1 MPMTLDDQA
10 GAALREKLNKS
21 ASDRLNF
28 DQERREEFVAAS
40 AVRAVEHIA
49 RANEVATQAQAVH
62 AKLEIITE
70 ARLNE
75 AAERASERAFDNN
88 QRKASVQE
96 TLAAQGAKRV
106 SSARRDA
113 SKRAGERETLSAE
126 TGQLLEAHATARAVM
141 REQLEGFARQMRGS
155 DVKPVVRAARPSARA
170 ATSSAVAKPVP
181 QGALSVGVAVLNPV
195 EKRREH
201 IVLRTISSVP
211 GLSLEDL
218 AQGLKLD
225 QTEVAMMLKRLVASG
240 KIKLSDNGYVSSD
253 A

>member
-28 DQERREEFVAAS
+28 DQERREEFEAAT

-49 RANEVATQAQAVH
+49 RANEVAVQAQAVH

-70 ARLNE
+70 TRISE
-75 AAERASERAFDNN
+75 AAERATERAFDNN

-113 SKRAGERETLSAE
+113 SKRVSERETLSAE

-141 REQLEGFARQMRGS
+141 REQLEGFARQLRGS
-155 DVKPVVRAARPSARA
+155 DVKPVVRAARPASKPA
-170 ATSSAVAKPVP
+170 AKATP

-201 IVLRTISSVP
+201 IVLRTITSVP

-225 QTEVAMMLKRLVASG
+225 QGEVAAMLKRLVASG
-240 KIKLSDNGYVSSD
+240 KIRLSDNGYVASNTTGE

>member
-1 MPMTLDDQA
+1 MPMTLDEQA
-10 GAALREKLNKS
+10 GAALREKLNQS

-28 DQERREEFVAAS
+28 DQERREGFVTAS

-49 RANEVATQAQAVH
+49 RAVEVAVQAQAVH
-62 AKLEIITE
+62 AKLEGITE
-70 ARLNE
+70 ARVNE
-75 AAERASERAFDNN
+75 ATERATDRAFENN

-96 TLAAQGAKRV
+96 SLAVQGAKRV

-155 DVKPVVRAARPSARA
+155 DVKPVVRAASKPL
-170 ATSSAVAKPVP
+170 AKAMP
-181 QGALSVGVAVLNPV
+181 QGALSVGAAVLNPV

-201 IVLRTISSVP
+201 IVLKTISSVP

-225 QTEVAMMLKRLVASG
+225 QAEVATMLKRLVTSG
-240 KIKLSDNGYVSSD
+240 KIKLTDGGYL
-253 A
+253 ANTAGQA

>member
-40 AVRAVEHIA
+40 TIRAVEHIA

-62 AKLEIITE
+62 AKLEII
-70 ARLNE
+70 
-75 AAERASERAFDNN
+75 AEIRSTQGAQRATDRAHENN
-88 QRKASVQE
+88 QRKATVQE

-113 SKRAGERETLSAE
+113 SKRASERETLSAE

-155 DVKPVVRAARPSARA
+155 DVKPVVRAARPASKPA
-170 ATSSAVAKPVP
+170 AKPMP

-225 QTEVAMMLKRLVASG
+225 QNEVATMLKRLVASG
-240 KIKLSDNGYVSSD
+240 KIKLSDNGYVSSG

>member
-10 GAALREKLNKS
+10 GAALRQKLNKS

-28 DQERREEFVAAS
+28 DQERREEFEAAS

-62 AKLEIITE
+62 AKLEII
-70 ARLNE
+70 
-75 AAERASERAFDNN
+75 AEIRSTQGAQRANDRAIDNN
-88 QRKASVQE
+88 QRKANVQE

-113 SKRAGERETLSAE
+113 SKRAVEREALSAE
-126 TGQLLEAHATARAVM
+126 TGQLLEAHATSRAVM

-155 DVKPVVRAARPSARA
+155 DIKPVVRAARPASKP
-170 ATSSAVAKPVP
+170 SAKPMP
-181 QGALSVGVAVLNPV
+181 QGALSVGAAVLNPV

-225 QTEVAMMLKRLVASG
+225 QGEVATMLKRLVAGG
-240 KIKLSDNGYVSSD
+240 KIKLSDNGYVSSG

>member
-28 DQERREEFVAAS
+28 DQKRREEFVAAT

-62 AKLEIITE
+62 AKLEII
-70 ARLNE
+70 
-75 AAERASERAFDNN
+75 AELRSTQGAQRASERAFDNN
-88 QRKASVQE
+88 QRKATVQE
-96 TLAAQGAKRV
+96 NLAAQGAKRV

-113 SKRAGERETLSAE
+113 SKRATERDALSAE

-155 DVKPVVRAARPSARA
+155 DVKPVVRAARPASKP
-170 ATSSAVAKPVP
+170 SAKPMP

-218 AQGLKLD
+218 AQGLKLE
-225 QTEVAMMLKRLVASG
+225 QSEVATMLKRLVAGG
-240 KIKLSDNGYVSSD
+240 KIKLSDNGYVSSE

>member
-28 DQERREEFVAAS
+28 DQERREEFVTAS
-40 AVRAVEHIA
+40 AVRAVENIA
-49 RANEVATQAQAVH
+49 RANEVAVQAQAVH
-62 AKLEIITE
+62 AKLEIISE
-70 ARLNE
+70 IRVGQ
-75 AAERASERAFDNN
+75 AAERASERALENN
-88 QRKASVQE
+88 QRKATVQE

-113 SKRAGERETLSAE
+113 SKRAGEREALSAE

-155 DVKPVVRAARPSARA
+155 DVKPVVRAARPA
-170 ATSSAVAKPVP
+170 AKPAMKPAAP

-201 IVLRTISSVP
+201 IVLKTISSVP

-225 QTEVAMMLKRLVASG
+225 QAEVATMLKRLVNSG
-240 KIKLSDNGYVSSD
+240 KIKLSDNGYISSD

>member
-28 DQERREEFVAAS
+28 DQERREEFEAAS
-40 AVRAVEHIA
+40 TIRAVEHIA

-70 ARLNE
+70 TRLNE
-75 AAERASERAFDNN
+75 AAERATERAFENN

-113 SKRAGERETLSAE
+113 SKRASERETLSTE

-155 DVKPVVRAARPSARA
+155 DVKPVVRAARPASKP
-170 ATSSAVAKPVP
+170 VAKP

-240 KIKLSDNGYVSSD
+240 KIKLSDNGYVASNTTGD

>member
-28 DQERREEFVAAS
+28 DQERREEFVTAT

-49 RANEVATQAQAVH
+49 RANEVAVQAQAVH
-62 AKLEIITE
+62 AKLEII
-70 ARLNE
+70 
-75 AAERASERAFDNN
+75 AEIRNTQGAQRASERAFDNN
-88 QRKASVQE
+88 QRKADVQE

-113 SKRAGERETLSAE
+113 SKRASERDALSAE
-126 TGQLLEAHATARAVM
+126 TGHLLEAHATARAVM

-155 DVKPVVRAARPSARA
+155 DIKPVMRAARPSAKPA
-170 ATSSAVAKPVP
+170 AKPAAKP
-181 QGALSVGVAVLNPV
+181 TSQGALSVGAAVLSPV

-218 AQGLKLD
+218 AQGLKLE
-225 QTEVAMMLKRLVASG
+225 QSEVATMLKRLVAGG
-240 KIKLSDNGYVSSD
+240 KIKLSDNGYVSSE

>member
-21 ASDRLNF
+21 ASDRLNL
-28 DQERREEFVAAS
+28 DQERREEFEAAS
-40 AVRAVEHIA
+40 SIRAVEHIA
-49 RANEVATQAQAVH
+49 RANEVATQAQAIH
-62 AKLEIITE
+62 AKLEILGEMRTTQ
-70 ARLNE
+70 AV
-75 AAERASERAFDNN
+75 ERASDRAHENN

-96 TLAAQGAKRV
+96 ILAAQGAKRV
-106 SSARRDA
+106 SNARRDA
-113 SKRAGERETLSAE
+113 SKRVSERETLSAE

-141 REQLEGFARQMRGS
+141 REQLEGFARQLRGS
-155 DVKPVVRAARPSARA
+155 DIKPVVRATRPGQPA
-170 ATSSAVAKPVP
+170 AKP

-201 IVLRTISSVP
+201 IVLRTITSVP

-225 QTEVAMMLKRLVASG
+225 QSEVSAMLKRLVAGG
-240 KIKLSDNGYVSSD
+240 KIRLSDNGYVSSD